1 MATVVAGDFNDDP
14 RPNVNEWL
22 RRLTAIVSGGSS
34 EEFLEKLEQLLEM
47 PPQGIPLAGFTP
59 MQIAKMEGVEPATIR
74 EWIRNGKLRAVPD
87 RNRKAGRHPRLVILD
102 EDYRKFKR
110 GGH

>member
-1 MATVVAGDFNDDP
+1 MATVIAGDFNDDR

-22 RRLTAIVSGGSS
+22 RRLTAILSVRSS
-34 EEFLEKLEQLLEM
+34 EEFLETIEQLLEI
-47 PPQGIPLAGFTP
+47 PPEGIPLAGFTP
-59 MQIAKMEGVEPATIR
+59 TQVAKMEGVKPATVR
-74 EWIRNGKLRAVPD
+74 EWIRNGKLRAISD

-102 EDYRKFKR
+102 EDYRRFKR